1 VSRVGDDHGHG
12 FYSQLLHQGALSAHL
27 GALYSGLRSML
38 LVVLEAKPMNVCAAT
53 NPESEI
59 LDTNAVVP
67 ANSVATSGVL
77 LGELSAHSHNLDL
90 ATASSFCCA

>member
-1 VSRVGDDHGHG
+1 
-12 FYSQLLHQGALSAHL
+12 
-27 GALYSGLRSML
+27 ML

-53 NPESEI
+53 NPES
-59 LDTNAVVP
+59 DTNAVVP